1 LPLRE
6 SLAPAGSGGDTGH
19 AEDKRAGMNI
29 NAEYVNPFL
38 EAAGAVFKSVVG
50 VDLKRGKLSIKES
63 PDPSHEVAIL
73 IGITGSISGD
83 VVYSMGYNMVY
94 KIAEILAPGLS
105 EAQLKTEYK
114 DIIGELANMITGNA
128 MNIFAYAGK
137 RIEITTPTVID
148 GKNFTITHVKQTT
161 LAISL
166 YSPFGQL
173 EMNVALK

>member
-1 LPLRE
+1 MMPLRGCIGLR
-6 SLAPAGSGGDTGH
+6 SR
-19 AEDKRAGMNI
+19 KKYVKKVGMTTI

-38 EAAGAVFKSVVG
+38 EAASAVFKSVVG
-50 VDLKRGKLSIKES
+50 VELKRGKLSIKEC

-73 IGITGSISGD
+73 IGITGAVNGE
-83 VVYSMGYNMVY
+83 VVYSMGYNMVE
-94 KIAEILAPGLS
+94 KISNILAPGMS
-105 EAQLKTEYK
+105 ESQIKVEFK

-128 MNIFAYAGK
+128 MNIFAYTGK

-161 LAISL
+161 LAITL